1 VKGWRN
7 RGCVKRRRELVSA
20 EAKKC
25 DDLDEMLS
33 NVLKGEA
40 SSDQIEREHQ
50 QQVKMSQT
58 YSEIWNLLVNA
69 ASWDTEECYHE
80 FAETRVKDG
89 WVDSQILEFV
99 TEEEIV
105 NCLMNMKK
113 MVARCIIEK
122 LKAIGIDI
130 AL

>member
-1 VKGWRN
+1 M
-7 RGCVKRRRELVSA
+7 RRRGTQ
-20 EAKKC
+20 K
-25 DDLDEMLS
+25 
-33 NVLKGEA
+33 NVTMSLLKR
-40 SSDQIEREHQ
+40 ERE
-50 QQVKMSQT
+50 
-58 YSEIWNLLVNA
+58 
-69 ASWDTEECYHE
+69 
-80 FAETRVKDG
+80 RDG
-89 WVDSQILEFV
+89 WIDSQILEFV